1 MKKRFFSKEQIKTFI
16 RVFSTRMT
24 DAEMGNSSSVVAYY
38 LLLSIFPLI
47 LILGGIIGWLHL
59 NPNEVL
65 PYIKEVFPTEIYSI
79 LEGTIMRL
87 LSGQAGSDGIMTFA
101 AVATFWAASKGINGM
116 QRAMNKAYG
125 VDQRQNFVVAR
136 LFSFGIMFVIF
147 FLMLLLGVIFSFG
160 TFVLNYFQ
168 HVFHF
173 NMRFVELFATLR
185 WPVTI
190 VVMFFFLLVI
200 YRIVPNAKITLKQV
214 IPGAVFSTIGWIL
227 LAQVFGRFAHHMTK
241 SYAIYGLVGTMMV
254 IMIWLKFAAMI
265 VVFGGILNAVTTE
278 LHSQNGKIMERENK
292 KLNKQLLLAQKKKW
306 LNKAKKN
313 KEETVD

>member
-313 KEETVD
+313 KEETVE

>member
-1 MKKRFFSKEQIKTFI
+1 MKNRLFSKSKLKEFI

-24 DAEMGNSSSVVAYY
+24 DAEIGNSSSVVSYY
-38 LLLSIFPLI
+38 LLLSMFPLI

-59 NPNEVL
+59 NPHEVL
-65 PYIKEVFPTEIYSI
+65 PYIKEVFPTEIYSM
-79 LEGTIMRL
+79 LEGTISRL
-87 LSGQAGSDGIMTFA
+87 LNGQTGNGGVITFA

-136 LFSFGIMFVIF
+136 LFSFGIMFVVF
-147 FLMLLLGVIFSFG
+147 FLMIFLGIVFSLG

-173 NMRFVELFATLR
+173 NTEIVELFTTLK

-190 VVMFFFLLVI
+190 VVMFLFLLVI
-200 YRIVPNAKITLKQV
+200 YRIVPNAKITFKQV
-214 IPGAVFSTIGWIL
+214 VPGTIFATIGWIL
-227 LAQVFGRFAHHMTK
+227 LAQVFGRFAHHMTQ

-254 IMIWLKFAAMI
+254 IMIWLKFAAIII
-265 VVFGGILNAVTTE
+265 VLGGILNAVTTE
-278 LHSQNGKIMERENK
+278 MHSQNGKIMERDNK
-292 KLNKQLLLAQKKKW
+292 KLDKQTLMEQKQKW
-306 LNKAKKN
+306 IHKIKKN

>member
-1 MKKRFFSKEQIKTFI
+1 
-16 RVFSTRMT
+16 MT